1 MLLAHRR
8 RPLTVVVSLAA
19 LLAGCGSSTP
29 PPAAQA
35 SASVPARP
43 AWIAK
48 SDESSRILLDI
59 DAKFSPEHAS
69 DQGDEAA
76 DEHVVDLAPDFRARH
91 VAALQDAQKQLAAR
105 RAAETDPVVLQDLSI
120 LSRDVDLQIREIQT
134 RERLLVP
141 HWDVA
146 RTVFAGLHA
155 LLDDQIEPAR
165 RARAVARLRAYA
177 GMAPGTS
184 PLTDLARAD
193 VTAHLARPGLTAPAR
208 IDVEKS
214 LSTGAT
220 VRDGISKLFVKYGLT
235 GYKDALDALFKQLDA
250 YDDFLRTSVLPKARD
265 GFALPPEIYAL
276 RLERT
281 GVDIPQDKLV
291 AMAHAEFTSVQ
302 ADMQKVAA
310 VVAAQRHLPSADYRD
325 VIRELKKEQITGDA
339 VLPHYRQRLS
349 EIEDIIRRERLVT
362 LPSRPARIRL
372 GTAAESAEQPAPHM
386 HPPRLIGNHGEQGEF
401 VLPLAIPAPT
411 GSKEAEQK
419 YDDFTFAAAS
429 WTLTA
434 HEARPGHELQFDT
447 MVEQGVSLARALYA
461 FNSTNAEGWGL
472 YSEAIILPFMPPE
485 GQLIS
490 MQLHLQRAV
499 RAFIDPEL
507 QQGKWTFE
515 SARDFLVKEVGLS
528 PAFATSEVERY
539 TFRMPGQATSYFY
552 GLTCLRDLRHEVEQ
566 KLGPRFVA
574 QQFHDAILAEG
585 LLPHDLLR
593 AAVLTKLGAG

>member
-1 MLLAHRR
+1 MPHLN
-8 RPLTVVVSLAA
+8 RPLAIVVSLAA
-19 LLAGCGSSTP
+19 LLAGCASSSP
-29 PPAAQA
+29 QPAPRT
-35 SASVPARP
+35 SAAATARP
-43 AWIAK
+43 GWIAK
-48 SDESSRILLDI
+48 SDDNARILLAI
-59 DAKFSPEHAS
+59 DAKFSPERAS
-69 DQGDEAA
+69 DQGDESA
-76 DEHVVDLAPDFRARH
+76 DERVIDLAPDFRARH
-91 VAALQDAQKQLAAR
+91 VAALQDAQTQLAAR

-120 LSRDVDLQIREIQT
+120 LSRDVDLQIREIQAQDRT
-134 RERLLVP
+134 MVP
-141 HWDVA
+141 HWDVT
-146 RTVFAGLHA
+146 RMVFGGLHA

-165 RARAVARLRAYA
+165 RNRAVARLRAYA
-177 GMAPGTS
+177 GMTPGSAPV
-184 PLTDLARAD
+184 TDLARAD

-214 LSTGAT
+214 LSTSAT
-220 VRDGISKLFVKYGLT
+220 VRDGISRLFAKYGLT
-235 GYKDALDALFKQLDA
+235 GYQDALAALFKQLDA
-250 YDDFLRTSVLPKARD
+250 YDDFLRTAVLPKARD

-291 AMAHAEFTSVQ
+291 AMAHAEFTTVQ

-310 VVAAQRHLPSADYRD
+310 VIAAQRHLPSADYRD

-339 VLPHYRQRLS
+339 VLPHYQHRLA
-349 EIEDIIRRERLVT
+349 EIEDIIRREHLVT
-362 LPSRPARIRL
+362 LPSRPARIRIA
-372 GTAAESAEQPAPHM
+372 TAAESAEQPAPHM

-419 YDDFTFAAAS
+419 YDDFTFSAAS

-472 YSEAIILPFMPPE
+472 YSEAIVLPFMPPE

-490 MQLHLQRAV
+490 LQLHLQRAV

-515 SARDFLVKEVGLS
+515 RARDFLEKEVGLS

-552 GLTCLRDLRHEVEQ
+552 GLTCLRDLRREVEQ

-574 QQFHDAILAEG
+574 QQFHDAVLAEG

-593 AAVLTKLGAG
+593 AAVLAKLGAG